1 MNDNYQNNYV
11 VGRGTVYFDRFQ
23 DGTNRKTGEM
33 YFGNTPEFT
42 INTDSET
49 LDHYS
54 SDHGMRVM
62 DASVLLEASQGGTFT
77 CDNINADNLAL
88 WFLGEVSNT
97 TQTQQTDA
105 KEVFNPIMRG
115 RYYQL
120 GTTDDNPTGVRSVT
134 NFQMVKADASIA
146 ISVGSGDITSIVG
159 ATVVNPAGNYEIDLE
174 AGRIYIEPDST
185 DLSGNVQI
193 AVQYDVDAQ
202 KRTLV
207 IGKSNMVYGAL
218 RMISDN
224 PVGLNKN
231 YYFPKVS
238 IAPDGDYALKGDDW
252 QVMSFTF
259 KAMQLNNITQRVY
272 IDIVEAAAAVD
283 PTTQRTIT
291 ISPAST
297 TATAGGAGVVCTATV
312 RDGTGTAVQGE
323 AVTFTTVA
331 GATVTPNSATTGAT
345 GTATTT
351 VNRTTAGTAT
361 VTATLANGKAATTG
375 TITFSAP

>member
-1 MNDNYQNNYV
+1 MNDNFENNYV
-11 VGRGTVYFDRFQ
+11 VGRGKVYFDRFQ

-77 CDNINADNLAL
+77 CDNIAADNLAL
-88 WFLGEVSNT
+88 WFLGEVATT

-105 KEVFNPIMRG
+105 KEVFNPVLRG

-120 GTTDDNPTGVRSVT
+120 GTTDDNPTGVRNVE
-134 NFQMVKADASIA
+134 NFQMVKADASVS
-146 ISVGSGDITSIVG
+146 ISVGDGDISTIPG
-159 ATVVNPAGNYEIDLE
+159 ATVVPPAGNYEIDLE
-174 AGRIYIEPDST
+174 GGRIYIEMDAPD
-185 DLSGNVQI
+185 LAGNVQI
-193 AVQYDVDAQ
+193 AVQYDVGAQ

-207 IGKSNMVYGAL
+207 IGKSNMVYGGL

-238 IAPDGDYALKGDDW
+238 LAPDGDYALKGDDW

-272 IDIVEAAAAVD
+272 IDIVEAGKAVD
-283 PTTQRTIT
+283 PTTQRSIS
-291 ISPAST
+291 ISPAAST
-297 TATAGGAGVVCTATV
+297 GTVADGVQVTATV
-312 RDGTGTAVQGE
+312 RDGNGNVVQGD
-323 AVTFTTVA
+323 AVTFSAST
-331 GATVTPNSATTGAT
+331 GGTVTPTSATTGST
-345 GTATTT
+345 GTAQTL
-351 VNRTTAGTAT
+351 VKRTTAGTVT
-361 VTATLANGKAATTG
+361 VTATLAGGKSATTG
-375 TITFSAP
+375 TITITE

>member
-1 MNDNYQNNYV
+1 MNDNYSNNYV

-77 CDNINADNLAL
+77 CDNINSDNLAL
-88 WFLGEVSNT
+88 WFLGDVATT

-115 RYYQL
+115 RFYQL
-120 GTTDDNPTGVRSVT
+120 GTSDDNPTGVRSVD
-134 NFQMVKADASIA
+134 NFQMVKADASVA
-146 ISVGSGDITSIVG
+146 ISLGAGDITSIVG

-193 AVQYDVDAQ
+193 AVQYDVGAQ

-207 IGKSNMVYGAL
+207 IGNSNMVYGAL

-224 PVGLNKN
+224 PVGTNKN

-238 IAPDGDYALKGDDW
+238 VAPDGDYALKGDDW

-259 KAMQLNNITQRVY
+259 KAMQLNNITKRVY
-272 IDIVEAAAAVD
+272 IDILDAAKTVD
-283 PTTQRTIT
+283 PTTQRSIT
-291 ISPAST
+291 ISPASST
-297 TATAGGAGVVCTATV
+297 GTVAAGVQVTATV
-312 RDGTGTAVQGE
+312 RDGNGDVVQGD
-323 AVTFTTVA
+323 AVNFTA
-331 GATVTPNSATTGAT
+331 SSGGTVTPTSATTGST
-345 GTATTT
+345 GTAQTL
-351 VNRTTAGTAT
+351 VKRTTAGTVT
-361 VTATLANGKAATTG
+361 VTATLAGGKSATTG
-375 TITFSAP
+375 TITISE

>member
-1 MNDNYQNNYV
+1 MNDNFENNYV
-11 VGRGTVYFDRFQ
+11 VGRGKVYFDRFQ

-77 CDNINADNLAL
+77 CDNIAADNLAL
-88 WFLGEVSNT
+88 WFLGEVATT

-105 KEVFNPIMRG
+105 KEVFNPVLRG

-120 GTTDDNPTGVRSVT
+120 GTTDDNPTGVRNVE
-134 NFQMVKADASIA
+134 NFQMVKADASVS
-146 ISVGSGDITSIVG
+146 ISVGDGDISTIPG
-159 ATVVNPAGNYEIDLE
+159 ATVVPPAGNYEIDLE
-174 AGRIYIEPDST
+174 GGRIYIEMDAPD
-185 DLSGNVQI
+185 LAGNVQI
-193 AVQYDVDAQ
+193 AVQYDVGAQ

-238 IAPDGDYALKGDDW
+238 LAPDGDYALKGDDW

-272 IDIVEAAAAVD
+272 IDIVEAGKAVD
-283 PTTQRTIT
+283 PTTQRSIS
-291 ISPAST
+291 ISPAAST
-297 TATAGGAGVVCTATV
+297 GTVADGVQVTATV
-312 RDGTGTAVQGE
+312 RDGNGNVVQGD
-323 AVTFTTVA
+323 AVTFSAST
-331 GATVTPNSATTGAT
+331 GGTVTPTSATTGST
-345 GTATTT
+345 GTAQTL
-351 VNRTTAGTAT
+351 VKRSTAGTVT
-361 VTATLANGKAATTG
+361 VTATLAGGKSATTG
-375 TITFSAP
+375 TITITE

>member
-1 MNDNYQNNYV
+1 MNDNFENNYV
-11 VGRGTVYFDRFQ
+11 VGRGKVYFDRFQ

-77 CDNINADNLAL
+77 CDNIAADNLAL
-88 WFLGEVSNT
+88 WFLGEVATT

-105 KEVFNPIMRG
+105 KEVFNPVLRG

-120 GTTDDNPTGVRSVT
+120 GTTDDNPTGVRNVE
-134 NFQMVKADASIA
+134 NFQMVKADASVS
-146 ISVGSGDITSIVG
+146 ISVGDGDISTIPG
-159 ATVVNPAGNYEIDLE
+159 ATVVPPAGNYEIDLE
-174 AGRIYIEPDST
+174 GGRIYIEMDAPD
-185 DLSGNVQI
+185 LAGNVQI
-193 AVQYDVDAQ
+193 AVQYDVGAQ

-238 IAPDGDYALKGDDW
+238 LAPDGDYALKGDDW

-272 IDIVEAAAAVD
+272 IDIVEAGKAVD
-283 PTTQRTIT
+283 PTTQRSIT
-291 ISPAST
+291 ISPASSSGT
-297 TATAGGAGVVCTATV
+297 VAGGVQVTATV
-312 RDGTGTAVQGE
+312 RDGNGNVVQGD
-323 AVTFTTVA
+323 AVSFTA
-331 GATVTPNSATTGAT
+331 SSGGTVTPTSATTGST
-345 GTATTT
+345 GTAQTL
-351 VNRTTAGTAT
+351 VKRADAGTVT
-361 VTATLANGKAATTG
+361 VTATLAGGKSATTG
-375 TITFSAP
+375 TITIS

>member
-1 MNDNYQNNYV
+1 MNDNFENNYV
-11 VGRGTVYFDRFQ
+11 VGRGKVYFDRFQ

-77 CDNINADNLAL
+77 CDNIAADNLAL
-88 WFLGEVSNT
+88 WFLGEVATT

-105 KEVFNPIMRG
+105 KEVFNPVLRG

-120 GTTDDNPTGVRSVT
+120 GTTDDNPTGVRNVE
-134 NFQMVKADASIA
+134 NFQMVKADASVS
-146 ISVGSGDITSIVG
+146 ISVGDGDISTIPG
-159 ATVVNPAGNYEIDLE
+159 ATVVPPAGNYEIDLE
-174 AGRIYIEPDST
+174 GGRIYIEMDAPD
-185 DLSGNVQI
+185 LAGNVQI
-193 AVQYDVDAQ
+193 AVQYDVGAQ

-238 IAPDGDYALKGDDW
+238 LAPDGDYALKGDDW

-272 IDIVEAAAAVD
+272 IDIVEAGKAVD
-283 PTTQRTIT
+283 PTTQRSIT
-291 ISPAST
+291 ISPASSSGT
-297 TATAGGAGVVCTATV
+297 VADGVQVTATV
-312 RDGTGTAVQGE
+312 RDGNGNVVQGD
-323 AVTFTTVA
+323 AVSFTA
-331 GATVTPNSATTGAT
+331 SSGGTVTPTSATTGST
-345 GTATTT
+345 GTAQTL
-351 VNRTTAGTAT
+351 VKRADAGTVT
-361 VTATLANGKAATTG
+361 VTATLAGGKSATTG
-375 TITFSAP
+375 TITIS

>member
-1 MNDNYQNNYV
+1 MNDNFENNYV
-11 VGRGTVYFDRFQ
+11 VGRGKVYFDRFQ

-77 CDNINADNLAL
+77 CDNIAADNLAL
-88 WFLGEVSNT
+88 WFLGEVATT

-105 KEVFNPIMRG
+105 KEVFNPVLRG

-120 GTTDDNPTGVRSVT
+120 GTTDDNPTGVRNVE
-134 NFQMVKADASIA
+134 NFQMVKADASVS
-146 ISVGSGDITSIVG
+146 ISVGDGDISTIPG
-159 ATVVNPAGNYEIDLE
+159 ATVVPPAGNYEIDLE
-174 AGRIYIEPDST
+174 GGRIYIEMDAPD
-185 DLSGNVQI
+185 LAGNVQI
-193 AVQYDVDAQ
+193 AVQYDVGAQ

-207 IGKSNMVYGAL
+207 IGKSNMVYGGL

-238 IAPDGDYALKGDDW
+238 LAPDGDYALKGDDW

-272 IDIVEAAAAVD
+272 IDIVEAGKAVD
-283 PTTQRTIT
+283 PTTQRSIS
-291 ISPAST
+291 ISPAAST
-297 TATAGGAGVVCTATV
+297 GTVADGVQVTATV
-312 RDGTGTAVQGE
+312 RDGNGNVVQGDAVTFSASTGGTVTPTSATTESTGTAQTLVK
-323 AVTFTTVA
+323 
-331 GATVTPNSATTGAT
+331 
-345 GTATTT
+345 
-351 VNRTTAGTAT
+351 RTTAGTVT
-361 VTATLANGKAATTG
+361 VTATLAGGKSATTG
-375 TITFSAP
+375 TITITE

>member
-1 MNDNYQNNYV
+1 MNDNFENNYV
-11 VGRGTVYFDRFQ
+11 VGRGKVYFDRFQ

-77 CDNINADNLAL
+77 CDNIAADNLAL
-88 WFLGEVSNT
+88 WFLGEVATT

-105 KEVFNPIMRG
+105 KEVFNPVLRG

-120 GTTDDNPTGVRSVT
+120 GTTDDNPTGVRNVE
-134 NFQMVKADASIA
+134 NFQMVKADASVS
-146 ISVGSGDITSIVG
+146 ISVGDGDISTIPG
-159 ATVVNPAGNYEIDLE
+159 ATVVPPAGNYEIDLE
-174 AGRIYIEPDST
+174 GGRIYIEMDAPD
-185 DLSGNVQI
+185 LAGNVQI
-193 AVQYDVDAQ
+193 AVQYDVGAQ

-238 IAPDGDYALKGDDW
+238 LAPDGDYALKGDDW

-272 IDIVEAAAAVD
+272 IDIVEAGKAVD
-283 PTTQRTIT
+283 PTTQRSIT
-291 ISPAST
+291 ISPASST
-297 TATAGGAGVVCTATV
+297 GTVADGVQVTATV
-312 RDGTGTAVQGE
+312 RDGNGNVVQGD
-323 AVTFTTVA
+323 AVSFTA
-331 GATVTPNSATTGAT
+331 SSGGTVTPTSATTGST
-345 GTATTT
+345 GTAQTL
-351 VNRTTAGTAT
+351 VKRADAGTVT
-361 VTATLANGKAATTG
+361 VTATLAGGKSATTG
-375 TITFSAP
+375 TITIS